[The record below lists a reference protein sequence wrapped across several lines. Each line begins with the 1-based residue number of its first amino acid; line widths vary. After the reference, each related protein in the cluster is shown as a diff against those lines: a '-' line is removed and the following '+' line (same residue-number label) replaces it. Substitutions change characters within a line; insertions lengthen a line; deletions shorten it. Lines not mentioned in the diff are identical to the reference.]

1 MLLASI
7 QTKAAGDNNGV
18 LSYPEFKE
26 AYLKGQEPPE
36 AAEERRRRRHLLS
49 WVWVPDK
56 GESPKNALNKALKK
70 KQDAEVFATS
80 TLATF
85 SRAAVSMD
93 TCKHEALGDTCN
105 HIGKCSQ
112 PVCSRD
118 TMYNDTKIEALC
130 GMCTLAGETGSTGG
144 FFGCFAVDSLVDVH
158 GKGRVE
164 VAQVAVGDRIRAASS
179 DGSLVFSRVVFTHA
193 HFNAMET
200 VKLSVGGDVMELTGA
215 HQVPVFTEECGA
227 SYCAAAKLVKAQ
239 QVKVGNRLYVSNEG
253 RSCVATVTAIAKG
266 QAHVKYIVTEA
277 GNLVVNGVVASVFS
291 TLAKHLETLPFLVL
305 DSLFPDIFEWA
316 PVKAA
321 LYSVLE
327 SPALRGAEGLIDMF
341 MSFKAPAAPQ
351 HRVVMGLTHARTS
364 Q

>member
-1 MLLASI
+1 
-7 QTKAAGDNNGV
+7 
-18 LSYPEFKE
+18 
-26 AYLKGQEPPE
+26 
-36 AAEERRRRRHLLS
+36 LLS